1 MAYSQD
7 YVDYILGQLALFGD
21 VQAKKM
27 FGGIGLFHNSLMFG
41 MIGDDTF
48 RLKVDESNIAD
59 YESRGMQQFSSGT
72 KKKGMPYW
80 EVPAEVVE
88 DPETL
93 KVWAD
98 KSYQAAVT
106 AKK

>member
-27 FGGIGLFHNSLMFG
+27 FGGIGLFHNGLMFG

-48 RLKVDESNIAD
+48 RLKVDDSNIGD

-80 EVPAEVVE
+80 EVPAEVIE

-93 KVWAD
+93 KDWAD
-98 KSYQAAVT
+98 RSYQAAVN